1 MGKEQ
6 TYSYKKGEW
15 SFSVE
20 YSIPCHVG
28 RGDEVEKSW
37 LGLVRGEGAGPR
49 FLQYCT
55 ATASSD
61 TGSRFGLR
69 WGEGAAGIARYC
81 PGTVPALPRHCP
93 GTAAHGEA
101 QPDPRPAEWGV
112 VSSVP
117 AWFFIKPRSPACVQ
131 SVSRCWGKVVGLQHP
146 LRRAAFVL
154 LRAAW

>member
-1 MGKEQ
+1 MAGP
-6 TYSYKKGEW
+6 GERRGCRAG
-15 SFSVE
+15 VP
-20 YSIPCHVG
+20 SIPAQPLPA
-28 RGDEVEKSW
+28 RI
-37 LGLVRGEGAGPR
+37 
-49 FLQYCT
+49 Q
-55 ATASSD
+55 
-61 TGSRFGLR
+61 
-69 WGEGAAGIARYC
+69 GAASDCAGERELPVLPRYC